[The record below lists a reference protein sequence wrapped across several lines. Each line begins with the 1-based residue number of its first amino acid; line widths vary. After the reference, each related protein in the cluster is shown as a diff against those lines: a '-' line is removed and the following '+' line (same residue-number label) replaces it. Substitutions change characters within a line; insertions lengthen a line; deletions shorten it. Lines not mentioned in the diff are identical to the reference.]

1 MQGFISSLTDK
12 AQSALNATPLG
23 RSSQTSEGGSG
34 QSSGSGGF
42 LKSHA
47 FESIHHQLRTFQ
59 QQYSSSVTPVQKII
73 TAQKGVALDFDNV
86 GRDAHSHSKELYMW
100 GQNEEEDLKDVTDR
114 LAWMNY
120 IQGSLAAT
128 LAKQLDAA
136 RAPFKA
142 LRDAENNLSGR
153 RNIRA
158 GFQNQIA
165 RIEHDQQRGM
175 EQKLAELKRQL
186 RKAEEDD
193 EPLEKEVELLKRKAV
208 RESEQLKWEAIR
220 EYSEKLALVAQ
231 AASAVLPALPDLP
244 PSKARPYAGAQLTA
258 SVRTTLQQAL
268 DNYRTGNSTLHLREP
283 SAADLH
289 RSDTRSFGVTHAK
302 ELARIGAADPQAKS
316 NIPITPPATAHD
328 VPPQAP
334 SHTANIT
341 SSPPFPAKSSAPVDV
356 PKASTPP
363 QGTASPPLNPATL
376 NQAPAPIP
384 LKIGSPSAVVAPDPS
399 EPGLKVPTVT
409 PTVAETGMP
418 KSAGPDGPG
427 PASGSLRDL
436 KQPSPTAPSP
446 AAAQSPAPVGDSL
459 PGYGAGTSAQPESAA
474 DEKKRLER
482 EERERFLHEGGS
494 VQSSASEQPKY
505 ESAEEEKKRLEREER
520 ERLLAAGGSSNVNP
534 HPDAKQPPSDDAE
547 LPPYQEF

>member
-23 RSSQTSEGGSG
+23 RSSQSSDGGSG

-73 TAQKGVALDFDNV
+73 TAQKGVALDLDNV

-100 GQNEEEDLKDVTDR
+100 GQNEEEDIKDVTDR

-128 LAKQLDAA
+128 LAKQIDAS

-208 RESEQLKWEAIR
+208 RESERLKWEAIR

-231 AASAVLPALPDLP
+231 AVNAILPALPDIP
-244 PSKARPYAGAQLTA
+244 PSKAQPYAGAQLTA

-268 DNYRTGNSTLHLREP
+268 DNYRTGDSTLRLREP

-289 RSDTRSFGVTHAK
+289 RSDTRSFGITHAN
-302 ELARIGAADPQAKS
+302 ELARIGATDPQGKS

-334 SHTANIT
+334 SHTSNIT
-341 SSPPFPAKSSAPVDV
+341 SSPSFPAKATAPVDV
-356 PKASTPP
+356 PKATPPP
-363 QGTASPPLNPATL
+363 QGTVSPPLNPATL

-384 LKIGSPSAVVAPDPS
+384 MKLGSPSAVVAPDPS
-399 EPGLKVPTVT
+399 EPSLKVPTVT

-427 PASGSLRDL
+427 PASGSLHDL
-436 KQPSPTAPSP
+436 KQPA
-446 AAAQSPAPVGDSL
+446 PAPPSAVAPGSAPIPEAI
-459 PGYGAGTSAQPESAA
+459 PGYGAGGTTQPESAA
-474 DEKKRLER
+474 DEKRRLER
-482 EERERFLHEGGS
+482 EERERLLREGGS
-494 VQSSASEQPKY
+494 AQPSSAEQPRY
-505 ESAEEEKKRLEREER
+505 ETAEEEKKRLEREER
-520 ERLLAAGGSSNVNP
+520 ERLLAAGGSSNL
-534 HPDAKQPPSDDAE
+534 HPNLDAKQPPSDDGE